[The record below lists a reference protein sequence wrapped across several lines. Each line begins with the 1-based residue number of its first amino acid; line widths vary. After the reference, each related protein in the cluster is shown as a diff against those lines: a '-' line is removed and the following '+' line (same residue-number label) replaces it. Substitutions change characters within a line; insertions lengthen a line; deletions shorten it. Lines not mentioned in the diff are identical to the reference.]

1 MAKRKTA
8 RKARQT
14 ATSAKRILAMGIP
27 LEERREIYC
36 RAVRAMVDVMDTET
50 GIAKMQAARELIH
63 LFAPDVAKL
72 ESESGTSET
81 PNISFISPLM
91 SVVESRDEDAESVTD
106 AV

>member
-1 MAKRKTA
+1 
-8 RKARQT
+8 
-14 ATSAKRILAMGIP
+14 MGIP
-27 LEERREIYC
+27 LEERRDIYC

>member
-1 MAKRKTA
+1 
-8 RKARQT
+8 
-14 ATSAKRILAMGIP
+14 MGIP

-63 LFAPDVAKL
+63 LFAPDVARL
-72 ESESGTSET
+72 ESESESCET
-81 PNISFISPLM
+81 PNISFINPL
-91 SVVESRDEDAESVTD
+91 VGLVESRDEESEPVTD